1 MLSAYIHIP
10 FCVNKCPYCGFYS
23 THYDTALAD
32 RFLSALDIEMQSRS
46 RNLQDRLFSSIYI
59 GGGTPTMLSR
69 DQFSRLF
76 DLIEEHLPFAADA
89 EITVESNPSTITA
102 RTLDLLK
109 DRGVN
114 RFSIGVQSFSDQVL
128 AMLGRTYSAGKA
140 FAAVRAAREAG
151 FGNIGI
157 DLIYGVP
164 EQTEEQ
170 WQRTIEAALSLEPDH
185 LSLYSLSLDEG
196 SPLSREAHA
205 GRFMLPGDEIVERM
219 YGTAIRSLGEAGLRQ
234 YEISNFCIPGREC
247 GHNCN
252 YWDRGEYLGLGPG
265 AWSFIGNTRSMT
277 IADVNEYV
285 ARMTGGIPAV
295 DTREVLSRNQ
305 SAAETLFL
313 GLRRTAG
320 IDLDHYDRMFGP
332 DVTNNLRKK
341 LERLDGAGLFQIEN
355 ARLSLTMRG
364 LLLSN
369 EVLSSILP

>member
-23 THYDTALAD
+23 TRYDTALAD
-32 RFLSALDIEMQSRS
+32 RFLVALDIEMQNRS

-59 GGGTPTMLSR
+59 GGGTPTMLSPG
-69 DQFSRLF
+69 QFSRLF
-76 DLIEEHLPFAADA
+76 DLIEKHLPLAADA
-89 EITVESNPSTITA
+89 EITVESNPCTITP
-102 RTLDLLK
+102 RMLDLLK

-128 AMLGRTYSAGKA
+128 AKLGRTHSASRA
-140 FAAVRAAREAG
+140 FAAVRAVREAG
-151 FGNIGI
+151 FRNIGI

-185 LSLYSLSLDEG
+185 LSVYSLSLDEG
-196 SPLSREAHA
+196 SPLSREARA
-205 GRFMLPGDEIVERM
+205 GRFMLPDDEIVERM
-219 YGTAIRSLGEAGLRQ
+219 YGTAIQSLEAAGLRQ
-234 YEISNFCIPGREC
+234 YEISNFCVPGREC
-247 GHNCN
+247 RHNCN
-252 YWDRGEYLGLGPG
+252 YWARGEYLGLGPG

-277 IADVNEYV
+277 IADVNEYI

-295 DTREVLSRNQ
+295 DTREVLNRDQ

-320 IDLDHYDRMFGP
+320 IDLDHYGRMFGP
-332 DVTNNLRKK
+332 DATKNLRKK
-341 LERLDGAGLFQIEN
+341 IEKFDSSGLFQIEN
-355 ARLSLTMRG
+355 TRLSLTLRG
-364 LLLSN
+364 FLLSN
-369 EVLSSILP
+369 EALSSILP

>member
-59 GGGTPTMLSR
+59 GGGTPTVLSLG
-69 DQFSRLF
+69 QFFRLF
-76 DLIEEHLPFAADA
+76 DLIEKHLLLAADA
-89 EITVESNPSTITA
+89 EITVESNPGTITA

-128 AMLGRTYSAGKA
+128 AVLGRTHSAGKA

-164 EQTEEQ
+164 EQTEDQ
-170 WQRTIEAALSLEPDH
+170 WQRTVEAALSLGPDH
-185 LSLYSLSLDEG
+185 LSVYSLSLDEG
-196 SPLSREAHA
+196 SPLSREARA
-205 GRFMLPGDEIVERM
+205 GRFMLPDDEIVERM
-219 YGTAIRSLGEAGLRQ
+219 YGTAIQSLAVAGLRQ
-234 YEISNFCIPGREC
+234 YEISNFCVPGKEC
-247 GHNCN
+247 RHNCN
-252 YWDRGEYLGLGPG
+252 YWARGEYLGLGPG
-265 AWSFIGNTRSMT
+265 AWSFIGNTRSMNV
-277 IADVNEYV
+277 ADVNEYV
-285 ARMTGGIPAV
+285 ARMTDGIPAV
-295 DTREVLSRNQ
+295 DTREELNRDQ

-313 GLRRTAG
+313 GLRRTTG
-320 IDLDHYDRMFGP
+320 IDLDHYDRMFGA
-332 DVTNNLRKK
+332 DATKTLRKK
-341 LERLDGAGLFQIEN
+341 IQKLDGSGLFQIEN
-355 ARLSLTMRG
+355 TRLSLTLRG
-364 LLLSN
+364 FLLSN
-369 EVLSSILP
+369 EALTSILP